1 MLVFIINAKLF
12 QKAILLMSI
21 PKRTKTFPL
30 IHILG
35 NNQPYQTL
43 ILSLYWEL
51 NELSGLYVYVCV
63 YLHILATRIIKENR

>member
-35 NNQPYQTL
+35 NSQPYQTL
-43 ILSLYWEL
+43 ILSLYWVL

-63 YLHILATRIIKENR
+63 YLHILATRIIKENM